1 MFAGHFCRGQGPRQ
15 RLHLQASREP
25 DSLAPSAPLSF
36 LLEHL
41 FVSNVCVK
49 SHNITRL
56 MIKLSSVPGTFPART
71 LFNNRSV
78 KSTVSST
85 AFVSVF
91 KTNTFHF
98 FGIKRATTES
108 LTCGSGAG

>member
-1 MFAGHFCRGQGPRQ
+1 M
-15 RLHLQASREP
+15 SI
-25 DSLAPSAPLSF
+25 
-36 LLEHL
+36 
-41 FVSNVCVK
+41 VCVK

-56 MIKLSSVPGTFPART
+56 MIKLNRVPGTFPKRT

-91 KTNTFHF
+91 KTNSFHF
-98 FGIKRATTES
+98 IGSKRATAES
-108 LTCGSGAG
+108 LTCGSGAC